1 MKKKLFF
8 LMLCVL
14 FILLCIGILL
24 FPSDRSGPAAET
36 EPKPTLEEFLNSI
49 ENPQIRI
56 LYEQLYDLYDYET
69 FDRRSPIPQYF
80 QTVYTDKF
88 SVGTIQSAGCGI
100 TSLSMVA
107 SFLFEE
113 EITPDWMLRY
123 DCGPNPA
130 AAMEAGI
137 EDLKLNCKTWYGDA
151 ATEKLDGALDAG
163 KPVIVLHQSGSYFTK
178 SGHFFVI
185 AGKNPDGSYIV
196 NDPNMINYLNPRL
209 VDGYTHGFSRED
221 ITAGLVGL
229 YIFDSK
235 EEFTDRRGIADSG
248 KENGLWES

>member
-14 FILLCIGILL
+14 FILLCIGIML
-24 FPSDRSGPAAET
+24 FRSDRSGPAAET

-137 EDLKLNCKTWYGDA
+137 EDLKLNCETWYGDA

-196 NDPNMINYLNPRL
+196 NDPNMLNYFNPRL
-209 VDGYTHGFSRED
+209 VEGYTHGFSRED